1 MLNTFLICS
10 FELRHSRKISA
21 KQAESAIINAGL
33 STCVCVGAYRSV
45 CAFWYV

>member
-33 STCVCVGAYRSV
+33 STCVCGCVS
-45 CAFWYV
+45 